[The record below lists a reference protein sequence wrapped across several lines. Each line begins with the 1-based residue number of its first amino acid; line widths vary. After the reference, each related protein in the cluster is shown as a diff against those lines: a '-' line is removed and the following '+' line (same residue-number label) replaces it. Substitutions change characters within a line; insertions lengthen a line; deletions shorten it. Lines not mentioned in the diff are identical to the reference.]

1 MELFKQLRTI
11 SIANAVITLLSGLL
25 LCLWPENA
33 NSLIVTLICIFI
45 IFNGII
51 NLLEFFLELR
61 YHSLNKGGLLIAV
74 LKILFGIYLFTHK
87 NILSAFLGIFFSV
100 YIVMEGCNGIE
111 EAYRLFRYKV
121 RGSLISLILSIIIM
135 VSGIVFLF
143 NPLSAAE
150 TMMVY
155 IGITLIIDGISRI
168 ISIFAVQ
175 KAGKEVWDILYNPE
189 HDAIDEDYREL

>member
-121 RGSLISLILSIIIM
+121 RGSLISLILSSFCIIFNAENPQYASLLT
-135 VSGIVFLF
+135 VPSFLSFITFLLQTHIYPSCNYTCHIF
-143 NPLSAAE
+143 NQ
-150 TMMVY
+150 
-155 IGITLIIDGISRI
+155 IIYLLWSH
-168 ISIFAVQ
+168 
-175 KAGKEVWDILYNPE
+175 N
-189 HDAIDEDYREL
+189 